1 MSKTNFSIKQIK
13 YLLDKQSDL
22 DEAIRQEKGI
32 SIRAW
37 RDDMEIEHEIALH
50 VEIGEFINECRDVWK
65 YWKEKPVDVELL
77 LDEAVDV
84 IHFCFLLLN
93 NGDYG
98 DSYSIQYEIEHEL
111 EDLHEFNRQE
121 SLHLLAGLDY
131 PIATLA
137 LILKVIE
144 SYGFTTEDIMLA
156 YDKKNKVN
164 YERLESGTY

>member
-1 MSKTNFSIKQIK
+1 MNFNIDQIK

-37 RDDMEIEHEIALH
+37 REDMEIEHEIALH
-50 VEIGEFINECRDVWK
+50 VEVGEFINECRDVWK
-65 YWKEKPVDVELL
+65 YWKEKPVDVERL

-84 IHFCFLLLN
+84 IHFCFLLFN
-93 NGDYG
+93 KGEYG
-98 DSYSIQYEIEHEL
+98 DAYSIQHKIEQEL
-111 EDLHEFNRQE
+111 GDFHEFNRQE
-121 SLHLLAGLDY
+121 LIHGLLDFYSPVTA
-131 PIATLA
+131 LA
-137 LILKVIE
+137 LLLKVIE

-164 YERLESGTY
+164 YERLESGY

>member
-1 MSKTNFSIKQIK
+1 MNFNINQIK

-32 SIRAW
+32 SIKSW
-37 RDDMEIEHEIALH
+37 RDDMTIEHEIALH
-50 VEIGEFINECRDVWK
+50 VEVGEFINECRDLWK

-84 IHFCFLLLN
+84 MHFCFLLFN
-93 NGDYG
+93 KGDY
-98 DSYSIQYEIEHEL
+98 DDAYSIQRLIEQEL
-111 EDLHEFNRQE
+111 GEFRGLNRQE
-121 SLHLLAGLDY
+121 LLHEMISLCHPDA
-131 PIATLA
+131 ILA

-144 SYGFTTEDIMLA
+144 SYGLTTEDLMLA

-164 YERLESGTY
+164 YERLESGY

>member
-1 MSKTNFSIKQIK
+1 MSKMNFNINQIK

-32 SIRAW
+32 SIKSW
-37 RDDMEIEHEIALH
+37 RDDMAIEHRIALH

-84 IHFCFLLLN
+84 IHFCFLLFN
-93 NGDYG
+93 KGRYG
-98 DSYSIQYEIEHEL
+98 DSHSIQHKIEQEL
-111 EDLHEFNRQE
+111 GDLHEVNRRDLLKLLVI
-121 SLHLLAGLDY
+121 LH
-131 PIATLA
+131 PPVTVLA

-144 SYGFTTEDIMLA
+144 SYGFTTEDLMLA

-164 YERLESGTY
+164 YERLESGY

>member
-1 MSKTNFSIKQIK
+1 MNFNIDQIK

-37 RDDMEIEHEIALH
+37 RDDMTIEHRIALH

-84 IHFCFLLLN
+84 MHFCFLLFN
-93 NGDYG
+93 KGDYG
-98 DSYSIQYEIEHEL
+98 DSYSIQYEIEQEL
-111 EDLHEFNRQE
+111 GDLHEVNRRELLQLLVI
-121 SLHLLAGLDY
+121 LH
-131 PIATLA
+131 PPVTVLA

-144 SYGFTTEDIMLA
+144 WYGFTTDDLMLA

-164 YERLESGTY
+164 FERLESGY

>member
-1 MSKTNFSIKQIK
+1 MNFNIDQIK

-37 RDDMEIEHEIALH
+37 REDMEIEHEIALH
-50 VEIGEFINECRDVWK
+50 VEVGEFINECRDVWK
-65 YWKEKPVDVELL
+65 YWKEKPVDVERL

-84 IHFCFLLLN
+84 IHFCFLLFN
-93 NGDYG
+93 KGEYG
-98 DSYSIQYEIEHEL
+98 DAYSIQHKIEQEL
-111 EDLHEFNRQE
+111 RVLHEVNRQE
-121 SLHLLAGLDY
+121 LILGLLDFYY
-131 PIATLA
+131 PVTALA
-137 LILKVIE
+137 LLLKVIE

-164 YERLESGTY
+164 YERLESGY

>member
-1 MSKTNFSIKQIK
+1 MNFNINQIK

-32 SIRAW
+32 SIKSW
-37 RDDMEIEHEIALH
+37 RDDMTIEHEIALH
-50 VEIGEFINECRDVWK
+50 VEVGEFINECRDLWK

-84 IHFCFLLLN
+84 MHFCFLLFN
-93 NGDYG
+93 KGDYV
-98 DSYSIQYEIEHEL
+98 DAYSIQRLIEQEL
-111 EDLHEFNRQE
+111 GEFRGLNRQE
-121 SLHLLAGLDY
+121 LLHEMISLCHPDA
-131 PIATLA
+131 ILA

-144 SYGFTTEDIMLA
+144 SYGLTTEDLMLA

-164 YERLESGTY
+164 YERLESGY

>member
-1 MSKTNFSIKQIK
+1 MNFNIDQIK

-37 RDDMEIEHEIALH
+37 REDMEIEHEIALH
-50 VEIGEFINECRDVWK
+50 VEVGEFINECRDVWK
-65 YWKEKPVDVELL
+65 YWKEKPVDVERL

-84 IHFCFLLLN
+84 IHFCFLLFN
-93 NGDYG
+93 KGEYG
-98 DSYSIQYEIEHEL
+98 DAYSIQHEIEQEL
-111 EDLHEFNRQE
+111 RVLHEVNRQE
-121 SLHLLAGLDY
+121 LIHGLLDFYY
-131 PIATLA
+131 PVTALA
-137 LILKVIE
+137 LLLKVIE
-144 SYGFTTEDIMLA
+144 SYGFTTEDLMLA

>member
-1 MSKTNFSIKQIK
+1 MNFNINQIK

-32 SIRAW
+32 SIKSW
-37 RDDMEIEHEIALH
+37 RDDMTIEHEIALH
-50 VEIGEFINECRDVWK
+50 VEVGEFINECRDLWK

-84 IHFCFLLLN
+84 MHFCFLLFN
-93 NGDYG
+93 KGDY
-98 DSYSIQYEIEHEL
+98 DDAYSIQRVIEQEL
-111 EDLHEFNRQE
+111 GEFRGLNRQE
-121 SLHLLAGLDY
+121 LLHEMISLCHPDA
-131 PIATLA
+131 ILA

-144 SYGFTTEDIMLA
+144 SYGLTTEDLMLA

-164 YERLESGTY
+164 YERLESGY